1 MKYIFSFLIIML
13 LSKNLLSQDKTFSI
27 SINDDNGKLKLNDQL
42 IINSENK
49 DDFFLVEILYQNVP
63 RIAEI
68 EWKFNEPYIIDLNK
82 PIFKKGEQY
91 TINFSIPDKP
101 EFSGDSRFFEIKKGI
116 SFIGWVGIAGGT
128 AGLIILIRSFLSS
141 GKTNPPLP
149 EPPIPGGG

>member
-1 MKYIFSFLIIML
+1 ML

-116 SFIGWVGIAGGT
+116 SVGALVGIIGGIGGV
-128 AGLIILIRSFLSS
+128 AAIIFSS
-141 GKTNPPLP
+141 SSNGKANPPLP
-149 EPPIPGGG
+149 EPPLPGGG